1 MTDLSDRTY
10 SFLLIAFALLLA
22 GTGPYFLGMFGMVK
36 LSAFAAMAI
45 GALGLAFAWGYL
57 GILSFGHAAFYGL
70 GAYAYAIGVINWQ
83 DSTPAV
89 LLAIAVPSGFALLL
103 GYFLFF
109 GRVGDV
115 YLGVITLC
123 VTLVLYSFTTS
134 TADPYYR
141 VGSALL
147 GGFNG
152 ITAVPPLNW
161 PGRPDDALSI
171 EQAFRLSLIVLAM
184 VYYLL
189 GMLRRSSVGR
199 VLVAVRESEVRSE
212 LLGYDIRLYKLLGF
226 LVSAAAA
233 GLSGALFTALG
244 GYVGPTVFGLNQAS
258 QFLLWVIAGG
268 LGTLAG
274 PMIASFG
281 FQYLA
286 TFLGTSGLLESD
298 IVFGLVIL
306 LFVLLAPQG
315 LLPAIQNL
323 QRKFLASRRSAAGL
337 QSETPVALNEQS

>member
-1 MTDLSDRTY
+1 
-10 SFLLIAFALLLA
+10 
-22 GTGPYFLGMFGMVK
+22 
-36 LSAFAAMAI
+36 
-45 GALGLAFAWGYL
+45 
-57 GILSFGHAAFYGL
+57 
-70 GAYAYAIGVINWQ
+70 
-83 DSTPAV
+83 
-89 LLAIAVPSGFALLL
+89 
-103 GYFLFF
+103 
-109 GRVGDV
+109 
-115 YLGVITLC
+115 
-123 VTLVLYSFTTS
+123 
-134 TADPYYR
+134 
-141 VGSALL
+141 
-147 GGFNG
+147 
-152 ITAVPPLNW
+152 
-161 PGRPDDALSI
+161 
-171 EQAFRLSLIVLAM
+171 M

-323 QRKFLASRRSAAGL
+323 QRTFLASRRSAAGL